1 MRIIYIMLNN
11 ITNLNL
17 SENTILKRPSLF
29 CDANQVKCDFTSE
42 SSPMPRSILLSLL
55 FILAGSSLTTL
66 VLAETTEAQNLSY
79 QVDGLSKPAEILVDE
94 WGIPHIYAND
104 HYDAFYVQGFN
115 AARDRLWQ
123 IDLWRRRGLGQL
135 SSILGENFLEQD
147 KAARLFLYRGDM
159 FREWLAYG
167 SDAKKISTAFTAGIN
182 AYVNLVRKQ
191 PTLLP
196 VEFSILDYEPAIW
209 NAEDVV
215 RIRSNGLWRNV
226 ISEAQRANIVCRY
239 GLETDA
245 LRFKLE
251 PDWETKVP
259 EGLDPCAIPTDVT
272 RLYRLAKAPVDFSK
286 AVQFSALEVSDR
298 ATLEAL
304 TERDLGA
311 GSNNWAVAPDR
322 TTTGRPILANDPHRG
337 HAVPS
342 LRYAAHLVAPGLNVI
357 GAGEPALP
365 GISIGHNERIAFGL
379 TIFSID
385 QEDLMVYRTRGDK
398 YFYRGH
404 WVPVQKVS
412 ETFDIRG
419 GESVVEELHFTT
431 HGPIIYRQKK
441 RAFAV
446 QAAWLE
452 PGMAPYFGSVEYM
465 RAGNWDQFLSALN
478 RWGAPSENQVYADI
492 DGNIGYKPAGLT
504 PIRTNYDGL
513 LPVPGDGR
521 YEWQGFYDMDELPV
535 EYNPKRGWVGTAN
548 AMSIPDGYPYEEK
561 KLGFE
566 WAYPWRINRISEV
579 LNSPGKHSMQDSI
592 DLQRDY
598 TSLPARTVI
607 GLLNIDKLP
616 SPANELFKHWDAVLA
631 RHSAAAALFEIW
643 FTKHLNKAVMADK
656 LGLTDLTDIGKLHN
670 NRVVAF
676 FAELPVDK
684 RQQVAIE
691 TLNAA
696 IEEAKS
702 LLGDDVAK
710 WQWGTI
716 HTIAFKHPLY
726 DQVDTNLQQTL
737 AMPVVS
743 RGGSGD
749 TPNSTR
755 YKEDFTIVSGGSW
768 RMVLDV
774 GNWDNAYM
782 TNAPGQSGNADDR
795 HYNDLLENWA
805 KDGTLPL
812 IYSRELVEKHTRQ
825 IIRLLPVD

>member
-1 MRIIYIMLNN
+1 MHLLPLSRIGLFLALSVIA
-11 ITNLNL
+11 NLG
-17 SENTILKRPSLF
+17 I
-29 CDANQVKCDFTSE
+29 
-42 SSPMPRSILLSLL
+42 
-55 FILAGSSLTTL
+55 
-66 VLAETTEAQNLSY
+66 AEPAEVTHRVE
-79 QVDGLSKPAEILVDE
+79 GLSKPAEILVDE

-135 SSILGENFLEQD
+135 ASVLGENFLEQD

-167 SDAKKISTAFTAGIN
+167 SDAKKISQAFTAGIN
-182 AYVNLVRKQ
+182 AYVNLVHKQ
-191 PTLLP
+191 PSLLP
-196 VEFSILDYEPAIW
+196 VEFSILDYQPAIW
-209 NAEDVV
+209 DPEDVV

-226 ISEAQRANIVCRY
+226 VSEAQRANIVCRY
-239 GLETDA
+239 GLEIDA

-251 PDWETKVP
+251 PAWKTSVP
-259 EGLDPCAIPTDVT
+259 EGLDPCSIPDDVT

-286 AVQFSALEVSDR
+286 AVQFNTLKVSDQT
-298 ATLEAL
+298 TLEAL

-385 QEDLMVYRTRGDK
+385 QEDLMVYKTRGDQ
-398 YFYRGH
+398 YFYRNH
-404 WVPVQKVS
+404 WVPVEKVS

-419 GESVVEELHFTT
+419 RKPIVEVLHFTT
-431 HGPIIYRQKK
+431 HGPIIYRQKNQ
-441 RAFAV
+441 AFAV

-465 RAGNWDQFLSALN
+465 RAENWNQFLSALN

-504 PIRTNYDGL
+504 PIRENYDGL

-521 YEWQGFYDMDELPV
+521 YEWQGFYDMDQLPV
-535 EYNPKRGWVGTAN
+535 EYNPVRGWVGTAN
-548 AMSIPDGYPYEEK
+548 AMSIPDDYPYQEK

-579 LNSPGKHSMQDSI
+579 LDSPGKHSMEDSI
-592 DLQRDY
+592 NLQRDY
-598 TSLPARTVI
+598 SSLPARKI
-607 GLLNIDKLP
+607 ISLLSIETLP
-616 SPANELFKHWDAVLA
+616 APANGLFNHWDGVLA
-631 RHSAAAALFEIW
+631 RDSAAAALFEIW
-643 FTKHLNKAVMADK
+643 FAKHLNKAVMASK
-656 LGLTDLTDIGKLHN
+656 LGISDLSAIGRLNN
-670 NRVVAF
+670 NRVVEF
-676 FAELPVDK
+676 FAGMSSEQ
-684 RQQVAIE
+684 RQQIAID
-691 TLNAA
+691 TLNSA
-696 IEEAKS
+696 ITEAKMR
-702 LLGDDVAK
+702 LGENVAG
-710 WQWGTI
+710 WQWGAI
-716 HTIAFKHPLY
+716 HHIAFKHPLF
-726 DQVDTNLQQTL
+726 DQVDSSLQQKL
-737 AMPVVS
+737 AMPLVS

-755 YKEDFTIVSGGSW
+755 YKNDFTIVSGGSW

-774 GNWDNAYM
+774 GNWDNAFM
-782 TNAPGQSGNADDR
+782 TNAPGQSGNPDNR
-795 HYNDLLENWA
+795 HYSDLLENWA
-805 KDGTLPL
+805 EDGSLPL
-812 IYSRELVEKHTRQ
+812 IYSRKLVEKHTRQ
-825 IIRLLPVD
+825 VIRLLPVD